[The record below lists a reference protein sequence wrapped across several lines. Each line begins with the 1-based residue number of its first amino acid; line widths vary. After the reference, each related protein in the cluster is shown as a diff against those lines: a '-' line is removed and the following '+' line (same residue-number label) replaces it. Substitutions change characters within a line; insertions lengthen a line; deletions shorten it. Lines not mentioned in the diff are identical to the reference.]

1 MVLSDT
7 SIRRPVL
14 ATVFSAVLMIFGL
27 FAFERLTVREYPD
40 IDRPVISIGT
50 TYRGASAPIIETQ
63 VTQVVEDAIAG
74 IAGIDTIT
82 STSREES
89 SSVNIEFESSRDIE
103 GAANDVRDR
112 IARAVGRLP
121 EEAEQPRVAKSD
133 SDARPMIWIAVASE
147 NMNGLALT
155 DYSERFLVDRL
166 SAVPGVAR
174 VMVGGGRRTA
184 MRIWLDPEAL
194 AARRLTVQD
203 VEAALRRQNVE
214 LPSGR
219 IESVSREVAV
229 RTESALRS
237 AEEFRALIV
246 KQDAGHLIRL
256 GEVAEVALGAE
267 DERSEFRVNG
277 RTAVGIGV
285 VKQSTANTLDVADGV
300 TAEVAALRE
309 SVPLGVTL
317 DVSYDRSVFIRQS
330 IEEVFV
336 ALGIALVL
344 VVGVIFVFLR
354 SVAATAIPAVAIPI
368 SVIASFTV
376 LAALGFSINVLTLLA
391 LVLAIGLVVDDAIV
405 VLENI
410 HRRMEA
416 GEPPLLAAMR
426 GSRQIAFA
434 VIATTVVLVAVFV
447 PISFMEGSTGRLF
460 REFGIAVAAAVIFSS
475 FVALTLTPMMCSKL
489 LRPPARAGVLWRV
502 TEVGFSAL
510 HRGYAWM
517 LERTLGAPVVV
528 VAVGLAISAAS
539 YALFDSLPREF
550 APAEDRGVA
559 FIPISAPEGASL
571 EYTKRYVIEIEEAL
585 SPLVERGDAARVFT
599 ILAPGF
605 GRPGAVNAAFSI
617 VRLRDWADRE
627 LSQSDIVAEIAPKIM
642 AVPGV
647 RAFALT
653 PPGLGQ
659 RFSSAPVEMVLGG
672 PSYEVLA
679 DWRDRIL
686 AKAREAP
693 GLTSVR
699 SDYEET
705 RPEIKVEID
714 RDRAGDLGV
723 SVEDIGRTL
732 ETLLGSRFVTTFIQ
746 GGKEYNVVLQAR
758 PEDRA
763 SRRDLANI
771 YVRSESSGALVPLSN
786 LARLSE
792 GAGARALER
801 VDRLRSITI
810 SAGLAPGTT
819 LGDALATLDGLAE
832 TELPAAARVSYAG
845 EAREYRRS
853 SVAMLL
859 TFGLALLVVFLALAA
874 QFESFVHPF
883 IIMLTV
889 PLAVTG
895 ALGAMALTGLTLNVY
910 SQIAIIMLVGLQ
922 AKNAI
927 LIVEFANQLRDK
939 GREVRAAVLEAAVTR
954 LRPILMTTIATA
966 FGALPLALATGAGA
980 EARGTLGIVIIGGI
994 GFATLLSL
1002 FVVPVLYNLL
1012 ARFARPTGYIAKR
1025 LTALEAAEEGAGTIP
1040 AE

>member
-1 MVLSDT
+1 
-7 SIRRPVL
+7 
-14 ATVFSAVLMIFGL
+14 
-27 FAFERLTVREYPD
+27 
-40 IDRPVISIGT
+40 
-50 TYRGASAPIIETQ
+50 
-63 VTQVVEDAIAG
+63 
-74 IAGIDTIT
+74 
-82 STSREES
+82 
-89 SSVNIEFESSRDIE
+89 
-103 GAANDVRDR
+103 
-112 IARAVGRLP
+112 
-121 EEAEQPRVAKSD
+121 
-133 SDARPMIWIAVASE
+133 
-147 NMNGLALT
+147 
-155 DYSERFLVDRL
+155 
-166 SAVPGVAR
+166 
-174 VMVGGGRRTA
+174 

-194 AARRLTVQD
+194 AARSLTVQD

-219 IESVSREVAV
+219 IDSVSREVAV

-237 AEEFRALIV
+237 AAEFRALIV
-246 KQDAGHLIRL
+246 KQDSGHLVRL
-256 GEVAEVALGAE
+256 GEVAEVAVGAE
-267 DERSEFRVNG
+267 NERSEFRVNG

-300 TAEVAALRE
+300 AAEVAALRD

-317 DVSYDRSVFIRQS
+317 DISFDRSVFIRQS

-336 ALGIALVL
+336 ALGIALAL
-344 VVGVIFVFLR
+344 VVGVIFIFLR
-354 SVAATAIPAVAIPI
+354 SARATAIPAVAIPI

-416 GEPPLLAAMR
+416 GEPPLLAATR
-426 GSRQIAFA
+426 GARQIAFA

-460 REFGIAVAAAVIFSS
+460 RKFGIAVAAAVIFSS

-489 LRPPARAGVLWRV
+489 LRPPAREGGLWRV

-510 HRGYAWM
+510 HRGYAWA
-517 LERTLGAPVVV
+517 LTRTLGAPVVV
-528 VAVGLAISAAS
+528 IAIGLAVSGAS
-539 YALFDSLPREF
+539 YVLFESLPREF

-585 SPLVERGDAARVFT
+585 RPLVERGDAARVFT

-627 LSQSDIVAEIAPKIM
+627 VSQSDIVAEIAPKLM

-647 RAFALT
+647 RAFAIT

-672 PSYEVLA
+672 PSYEALA
-679 DWRDRIL
+679 EWRDRIV
-686 AKAREAP
+686 AKARELP
-693 GLTSVR
+693 GLTNVR

-705 RPEIKVEID
+705 RPEVKVEID

-758 PEDRA
+758 AEDRS
-763 SRRDLANI
+763 SRSDLANI
-771 YVRSESSGALVPLSN
+771 YVRAETSGALVPLSN
-786 LARLSE
+786 LVRITEA
-792 GAGARALER
+792 AGARALKR
-801 VDRLRSITI
+801 VDRLRAITI

-819 LGDALATLDGLAE
+819 LGDALASLDRLAE
-832 TELPAAARVSYAG
+832 VELPASARVSYTG

-853 SVAMLL
+853 NAAIFL
-859 TFGLALLVVFLALAA
+859 TFGLALVIVFLALAA
-874 QFESFVHPF
+874 QFESFIHPLA
-883 IIMLTV
+883 IMLTV

-910 SQIAIIMLVGLQ
+910 SQIAIIMLIGLQ

-927 LIVEFANQLRDK
+927 LIVEFANQLRDQ
-939 GREVRAAVLEAAVTR
+939 GHEIRAAVLKAAVTR

-966 FGALPLALATGAGA
+966 CGALPLALAEGAGA
-980 EARGTLGIVIIGGI
+980 EARSTLGIVIISGI

-1002 FVVPVLYNLL
+1002 FVVPVLYDLL

-1025 LTALEAAEEGAGTIP
+1025 LTALEAAEEGARTVP